1 MWPSANRFRPKAT
14 SLFPA
19 TFPVRV
25 SDMSMQPRLISSFR
39 SGLRSAVPLMAV
51 LLVLFFGGMAI
62 AAPPTEV
69 SAQVGLKNTYKI
81 GCWTEVRIQAPLSA
95 GVSYLA
101 EVSVLD
107 ADGNHARFIDEP
119 VNADEAGRYQT
130 IVPVLVSR
138 LGSDFEINIFEVDG
152 DRKKGSLAARTR
164 LSTADLT
171 ALTQSEPWLVAVGRV
186 DNIEITSEFVSQ
198 LQVTSVEG
206 IDVLPE
212 NTLSLS
218 GVNVIIYGV
227 TGNERTA
234 LQRLK
239 GWVNAGGHLV
249 AFPDVPTEEFLT
261 TPFAEMIPATFDQT
275 AQIRD
280 LSRLESFV
288 GEASRLRVNRTLSI
302 PRLVDFP
309 GETLVGGLTGA
320 LAARMPW
327 GLGTLTFCTLNLN
340 EDVLQDWEALPQLFR
355 VLADFQAYDDR
366 VSTTSTNLLTQ
377 AGLSDFKTQWDA
389 GLSDFGLMTPSVWIP
404 LSLLLAA
411 ALLVG
416 PVDYFVVRHVLK
428 KPGLTWIT
436 LPVLVLLTVG
446 WGIYS
451 AAQQKVPLSGNAGRQ
466 ERAALV
472 NQAVVADYAG
482 DTKTERYRRFIKI
495 LVPETGRFD
504 VATSMK
510 LPFSANTP
518 QQQTALSSVPE
529 STFRGYYRASGT
541 HLDQTS
547 YQVHPLEGTLDGVPV
562 HERSTLLLETSGAST
577 PVDIDTDSTF
587 AVTSDLSGTV
597 SSQLKGTLSHSLD
610 GDITNW
616 LLAYDKLVF
625 FVNDD
630 HPLATLSPG
639 EVLELPGSSILQR
652 ELTAFL
658 TGTTK
663 LMVKRKSGVGED
675 LIIRRR
681 DYDPFSRDLEY
692 ILSLLTFYE
701 IVGGEEYTKLSNI
714 ELTDWDLSESIALKR
729 AVLIGKMTGDRPQ
742 PSVEG
747 ETVITNSDVTFVR
760 FVLPVAQSGQALD
773 RLPQYD
779 KNGNR
784 D

>member
-1 MWPSANRFRPKAT
+1 
-14 SLFPA
+14 
-19 TFPVRV
+19 
-25 SDMSMQPRLISSFR
+25 MQPRLISSFR
-39 SGLRSAVPLMAV
+39 SGLRPALSLVVTLLILFSSGMALAAAPSAVTAR
-51 LLVLFFGGMAI
+51 
-62 AAPPTEV
+62 
-69 SAQVGLKNTYKI
+69 VGLENTYKI
-81 GCWTEVRIQAPLSA
+81 GCWTEVQIEASLTA
-95 GVSYLA
+95 GVSYQA

-107 ADGNHARFIDEP
+107 ADGNHAWFVDDP
-119 VNADEAGRYQT
+119 VTVDEAGQFQT
-130 IVPVLVSR
+130 TVPVLVSR
-138 LGSDFEINIFEVDG
+138 QGSGFEIRIFELDG
-152 DRKKGSLAARTR
+152 DRRKGTLAAQSR
-164 LSTADLT
+164 LSTSELT
-171 ALTQSEPWLVAVGRV
+171 ALTQAEPWLVAVGRV
-186 DNIEITSEFVSQ
+186 DNVEITSEFVSQ
-198 LQVTSVEG
+198 LQVTTVEG

-212 NTLSLS
+212 NALSLS
-218 GVNVIIYGV
+218 GVDVIVYGV
-227 TGNERTA
+227 TGNERPA

-249 AFPDVPTEEFLT
+249 AFPNVPAEEFLA
-261 TPFAEMIPATFDQT
+261 TPFAAMIPATFDQT

-288 GEASRLRVNRTLSI
+288 GEASRLRVNRTLNI
-302 PRLVDFP
+302 PRLINFP

-355 VLADFQAYDDR
+355 VLADFPAYDDR
-366 VSTTSTNLLTQ
+366 DSSTSTNLLTQ

-389 GLSDFGLMTPSVWIP
+389 GLSDFGLVTPSVWIP

-416 PVDYFVVRHVLK
+416 PVDYFVVRHVLN
-428 KPGLTWIT
+428 KPWLTWIT
-436 LPVLVLLTVG
+436 LPVLVVVTVG

-451 AAQQKVPLSGNAGRQ
+451 AAQQKIPLSGSAGNQ
-466 ERAALV
+466 GRAALV
-472 NQAVVADYAG
+472 NQALVTDYAG
-482 DTKTERYRRFIKI
+482 DTRTERYRRFVKI

-504 VATSMK
+504 VSTSLQ
-510 LPFSANTP
+510 LPFATGTP
-518 QQQTALSSVPE
+518 PQQTAPSSVPE

-547 YQVHPLEGTLDGVPV
+547 YEVHPLEGNVNGVPI
-562 HERSTLLLETSGAST
+562 HERSTLLLETSGIST
-577 PVDIDTDSTF
+577 PVDADAESPF
-587 AVTSDLSGTV
+587 AISSDLSGTV

-639 EVLELPGSSILQR
+639 EVLELPGSAILQR

-663 LMVKRKSGVGED
+663 SMVKRKSGVGED

-692 ILSLLTFYE
+692 ILSLMTFYE

-729 AVLIGKMTGDRPQ
+729 AVFIGKMTGERPQ
-742 PSVEG
+742 PNVEG
-747 ETVITNSDVTFVR
+747 ETVITNSDVSFVR
-760 FVLPVAQSGQALD
+760 FVLPVSQSGQALD
-773 RLPQYD
+773 RLPEYD
-779 KNGNR
+779 KNGN
-784 D
+784 